1 MSQFIAL
8 IIGMIAGFGLA
19 YVFHL
24 KVQAAID
31 TIKNDF
37 TNIHVRISANEVKA
51 EQAIATAEK
60 AKAQIQ
66 DAVAKSATIIAESAT
81 VAK

>member
-8 IIGMIAGFGLA
+8 IIGMIFGFGLA
-19 YVFHL
+19 YAFHL
-24 KVQAAID
+24 KVQSAID

-66 DAVAKSATIIAESAT
+66 DSVSKSATIIAESAT